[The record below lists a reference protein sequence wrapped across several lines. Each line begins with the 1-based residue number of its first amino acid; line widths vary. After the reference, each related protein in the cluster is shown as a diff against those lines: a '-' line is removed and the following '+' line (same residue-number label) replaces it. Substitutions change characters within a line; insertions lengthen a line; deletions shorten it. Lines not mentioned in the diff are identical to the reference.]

1 MDVDVD
7 VVGARLG
14 GDEGIIYVIVVVVVL
29 LKLYMKGI

>member
-1 MDVDVD
+1 M
-7 VVGARLG
+7 VGVKLG